1 MASYSSAEN
10 AGQAREEA
18 QAVEACLTCR
28 ITRGDIPSPGGVIYE
43 DDLWQLQHDIEPVS
57 LVGWLIL
64 KPLRHVEAFAD
75 LTEREAATFGPLTR
89 RITRAMTEVLQPV
102 KIYLSLYAEAQG
114 FAHLH
119 VHLIPRYADTPPE
132 RRGPRIFDYMR
143 ERGANAHDR
152 VKIAEVEC
160 AVAAIHGRLQGDL

>member
-1 MASYSSAEN
+1 MELTAEN
-10 AGQAREEA
+10 TGQAREDA
-18 QAVEACLTCR
+18 QAVAACLTCR

-89 RITRAMTEVLQPV
+89 HVTRAMTEVLHPA

-132 RRGPRIFDYMR
+132 RRGPHIFDYMR

-152 VKIAEVEC
+152 AKTAEVER
-160 AVAAIHGRLQGDL
+160 VAAAIRRRLQGDV